1 MKGRSYRYCTRR
13 WNPNVYIITT
23 PRWPWFV
30 SLSPKIRY
38 ALFTHIHTSNLSLTH
53 FFSLLWITYSHWLTS
68 VGGKSNRKLLEYG
81 SNHYTQTRE
90 HTEYMMAAILSN
102 CWGCRKYF
110 GHVTRHCTREVSI
123 PAPGKF
129 LCVFSDTIYTKR
141 IRKLPCADIPLTLTV
156 TYHATEFWRF
166 YPYKSDFIKMKQ
178 SNT

>member
-1 MKGRSYRYCTRR
+1 MVR
-13 WNPNVYIITT
+13 I
-23 PRWPWFV
+23 FV
-30 SLSPKIRY
+30 TEKSIR
-38 ALFTHIHTSNLSLTH
+38 TCHIHTHTQAIYHWHISFYYYGLLTVADV
-53 FFSLLWITYSHWLTS
+53 SY
-68 VGGKSNRKLLEYG
+68 VGGKTNRKLLEYG

-90 HTEYMMAAILSN
+90 HTEYMMAAILLN
-102 CWGCRKYF
+102 CWECRKYF

-129 LCVFSDTIYTKR
+129 LYVFSDLIYTKC
-141 IRKLPCADIPLTLTV
+141 IRKLPCADITLTLTV